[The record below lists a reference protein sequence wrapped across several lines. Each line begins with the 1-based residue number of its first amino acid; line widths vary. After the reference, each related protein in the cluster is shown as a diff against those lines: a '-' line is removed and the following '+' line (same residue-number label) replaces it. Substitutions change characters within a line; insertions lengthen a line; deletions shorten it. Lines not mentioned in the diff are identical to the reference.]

1 MELEVEIK
9 ARTVT
14 YGTQKLKHKYKD
26 IVIHLVDLNTN
37 IILHKTYAHSQR
49 YTFVQTQNNVLSL
62 PFVQITSGEG
72 NKQQLIQ
79 NMNVR
84 TTFLDSLYDVVVVV
98 VSHIQRIACQ
108 PEKNY
113 FTRWPIPLVVC

>member
-26 IVIHLVDLNTN
+26 IVIQLVDLNTN
-37 IILHKTYAHSQR
+37 IILHNTYAHSQR

-98 VSHIQRIACQ
+98 SHIQRIGCQ